1 LVEVKQLHI
10 GPLSLR
16 TKVMRE
22 LRQLKDLRFENVNT
36 FIGIFIDQNAPALI
50 FDYGQRGSLEDI
62 LKKEEI
68 KLDWNFKW
76 SMLNDL
82 VRVYIISS
90 FFFFLIKIKQNFI
103 S

>member
-1 LVEVKQLHI
+1 MK
-10 GPLSLR
+10 
-16 TKVMRE
+16 E

-36 FIGIFIDQNAPALI
+36 FLGLFIEPNAPALI
-50 FDYGQRGSLEDI
+50 FEYGHRGSLEDI

-82 VRVYIISS
+82 VRVCLS
-90 FFFFLIKIKQNFI
+90 NFYF
-103 S
+103 